1 MHLVHALDSRARR
14 FWCVER
20 IHHVDAP
27 QHEHLLL
34 EFYFANGFASEPSV
48 AGTDLARLQRAP
60 EGAE

>member
-1 MHLVHALDSRARR
+1 MHAFDRRARR

-20 IHHVDAP
+20 IHHVNAP
-27 QHEHLLL
+27 QDEHLVL
-34 EFYFANGFASEPSV
+34 ELYLTNGFAREPSV